1 MSMEVRIDADRVTI
15 GFLMDLEEAAAS
27 SSLRKMV
34 DLYVNG
40 LGMDRE
46 ALRKLPAS
54 ALKDLGAQIRDAVNV
69 GNGSE

>member
-27 SSLRKMV
+27 SSHRKMV
-34 DLYVNG
+34 DLYVDG

-46 ALRKLPAS
+46 ALRKLPAA

>member
-1 MSMEVRIDADRVTI
+1 MELKIDADRVTI
-15 GFLMDLEEAAAS
+15 GFLLDLEEAAAS

-46 ALRKLPAS
+46 MLRNLPAA

-69 GNGSE
+69 GNVNG